1 MQLVQLHTHDIPS
14 LVELSATLGWDYS
27 TEDLTTIFASGIAY
41 GHKTETG
48 QLLSSAAVFPYGPEL
63 ASLGMVMVD
72 PEHRRKGLGQTA
84 TQKVMESLPDKN
96 TPIMLVATQQGYPM
110 YEKMGY
116 RTIGTL
122 HKFIAETYQPHEDE
136 QQIDLT
142 GYQIQHL
149 THDNFAEILRL
160 DTDSLGT
167 DRKTFLQARLNQS
180 QTGVILRRTKDNT
193 AAGFALSIPGTAVT
207 ILGPVTA
214 PNPTL
219 AFALIDHLARQTTAP
234 LRIDIPSEQTALIEK
249 LPAHG
254 FTLQTQPPVMLWN
267 AEHLPPR
274 NNTLFGIAAQA
285 FG

>member
-1 MQLVQLHTHDIPS
+1 MKLVQLHTHDIPS
-14 LVELSATLGWDYS
+14 LVELSSALGWDYS

-41 GHKTETG
+41 GHKTESG
-48 QLLSSAAVFPYGPEL
+48 KLISSAAVFPYGPEL

-72 PEHRRKGLGQTA
+72 PQHRRKGLGQTA

-96 TPIMLVATQQGYPM
+96 TPVMLVATQQGYPM

-116 RTIGTL
+116 RTVGTL
-122 HKFIAETYQPHEDE
+122 HKFIADTYQPQEH
-136 QQIDLT
+136 QTDLT
-142 GYQIQHL
+142 DYHIQQL
-149 THDNFAEILRL
+149 TADNFIEILRL

-167 DRKTFLQARLNQS
+167 ERRTFLQARIKQS

-193 AAGFALSIPGTAVT
+193 PAGFALSIPGTAVT

-219 AFALIDHLARQTTAP
+219 AFALIDHLARQTNAP
-234 LRIDIPSEQTALIEK
+234 LRIDIPSEQTALTEK

-274 NNTLFGIAAQA
+274 NNSLFGIAAQA